1 MGFCTPAAGDSPSEA
16 ADANITM
23 QDNPS
28 YSAVQGGLVM
38 QMSQPISGNSAMCLT
53 GYIQLQFGY
62 SYIRISTPL
71 HCSGR
76 RSDNGARPMLLS
88 CASKLCL

>member
-1 MGFCTPAAGDSPSEA
+1 MGFCAPAAGDSPPDPA
-16 ADANITM
+16 VANITI

-28 YSAVQGGLVM
+28 YSAVQGLVM

-71 HCSGR
+71 HCSG
-76 RSDNGARPMLLS
+76 S
-88 CASKLCL
+88 